1 MKRYRDLNSIAE
13 FSFLERMI
21 SMMASDNVV
30 GTHVLVNVYDVP
42 HAELLTHLD
51 SGISTLDSIVREL
64 QFHVVAQAGHQ
75 FSPMGYSYAYV
86 LSESHFTIHTY
97 PEYQSCY
104 IDMFCCNPAFDP
116 ATAVRVI
123 QQKFNTENVRYQVI
137 RR

>member
-1 MKRYRDLNSIAE
+1 
-13 FSFLERMI
+13 
-21 SMMASDNVV
+21 MMASDNPV

-97 PEYQSCY
+97 PEYKSCY

-116 ATAVRVI
+116 VHAVQVI
-123 QQKFNTENVRYQVI
+123 QHKFHTQNVRYQVT